1 MSRKVY
7 VVGFTHFFAVYMR
20 KRQIRLLFLIT
31 DRICTE
37 NLNLGR
43 TKCIH

>member
-1 MSRKVY
+1 MSREVY
-7 VVGFTHFFAVYMR
+7 VEGFTHFFTEYMQ
-20 KRQIRLLFLIT
+20 KGQIRLLFLIT
-31 DRICTE
+31 DRIWTE